1 MSAPRLPAVTTFLAR
16 RYLLARWVNVLGMA
30 GVAVAVWALIL
41 VPAVFSGFIA
51 EIRDHA
57 RKATADLV
65 LVPMNEEQSY
75 EAIRPALEGDPD
87 VLATAPRLLHYAILF
102 PNGAFQLTAGPVDPT
117 GESAA
122 RVNYVTLIGVD
133 PALEQRTTGFA
144 DWLAQPK
151 FESLHVED
159 PARPFEVSKERIT
172 HGHALRGTPLAP
184 DDLLGP
190 REGIV
195 LEGRRLLN
203 HGLDPG
209 QFVDV
214 VSARFL
220 RRDGEEE
227 VKKIRASLAIAGG
240 FETKHRTFDEFNSFV
255 HIETLRRMLGH
266 DPQLPGSVDLVSEV
280 SIRARPGADLA
291 ALAARLQALAAPI
304 TGKGSRVRTWQEVN
318 QVFLGAVDQERA
330 LMRLVLFAVMLV
342 AAFLIYATL
351 HMMVTQKTKDIGILC
366 AMGASPN
373 TIATLFTLCGAIV
386 GVVGCTVGLVAGWF
400 SAVHLNDVNE
410 FARDRWNMELFPTQ
424 LYNLPSIPYRL
435 EPHWLAIVLGSALGL
450 ALLVAWLPARR
461 AARLDPVQT
470 LNYE

>member
-1 MSAPRLPAVTTFLAR
+1 VNAPRLPAAATFLAL
-16 RYLLARWVNVLGMA
+16 RYLLSRWVNVLGMA

-51 EIRDHA
+51 EIRQHA
-57 RKATADLV
+57 RDATADLTV
-65 LVPMNEEQSY
+65 TFDDEQQSY
-75 EAIRPALEGDPD
+75 EAVRPLLEADAD
-87 VLATAPRLLHYAILF
+87 VAATAPRLQHYAILF
-102 PNGAFQLTAGPVDPT
+102 PNGAFQVAATINPVDPT
-117 GESAA
+117 PA
-122 RVNYVTLIGVD
+122 RFNFVVLIGVD
-133 PALEQRTTGFA
+133 PERERTATGFA
-144 DWLAQPK
+144 GWLAQP
-151 FESLHVED
+151 EPPVLRVED
-159 PARPFEVSKERIT
+159 PSRPFEVRPGLVA
-172 HGHALRGTPLAP
+172 HGHALRGSPVDP
-184 DDLLGP
+184 EDLLGP
-190 REGIV
+190 RDGIV
-195 LEGRRLLN
+195 LPARRLRGL
-203 HGLDPG
+203 GLDPG

-220 RRDGEEE
+220 RRAGKEQ

-255 HIETLRRMLGH
+255 HVETLRGLLGH
-266 DPQLPGSVDLVSEV
+266 DPQLPGSVDVVSEV
-280 SIRARPGADLA
+280 AIRARPGADLA
-291 ALAARLQALAAPI
+291 GLAARLQQRLHAAADP
-304 TGKGSRVRTWQEVN
+304 RCVVRTWEQVN
-318 QVFLGAVDQERA
+318 AVFLGAVDQERA

-373 TIATLFTLCGAIV
+373 VIATLFTLCGAIV
-386 GVVGCTVGLVAGWF
+386 GVVGCTLGLVAGSL

-410 FARDRWNMELFPTQ
+410 FAREHWQRELFPTH
-424 LYNLPSIPYRL
+424 LYNLKTIPYRL
-435 EPHWLAIVLGSALGL
+435 EPPWLAFVLCSALGL